1 MYRTGPQLVQSVGVG
16 VLAEQQHSI
25 GHQLPHKQCG
35 LHWLQLKPF
44 TQSTVAHLGS
54 FFWVQWTVGVHAQG
68 TPECPCVPE
77 VSTFP
82 AALLISWCLTLQ
94 AGERDGEMETP
105 CVMWS

>member
-25 GHQLPHKQCG
+25 GHQLPYKQCG

-54 FFWVQWTVGVHAQG
+54 IFWVQWTAGFHARGPCQ
-68 TPECPCVPE
+68 CPCAPGVPM
-77 VSTFP
+77 FP
-82 AALLISWCLTLQ
+82 AALLVPWCLTPQ
-94 AGERDGEMETP
+94 AGAVGWIW
-105 CVMWS
+105 C